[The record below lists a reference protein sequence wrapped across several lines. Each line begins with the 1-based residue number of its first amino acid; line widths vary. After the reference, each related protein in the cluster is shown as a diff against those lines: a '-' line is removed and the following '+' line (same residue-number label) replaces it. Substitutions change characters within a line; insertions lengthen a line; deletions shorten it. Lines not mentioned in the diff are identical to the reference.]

1 MKKLHLT
8 RFAAM
13 ASIALMGTTAAWGQ
27 HEGTGW
33 STANG
38 GEELQLSSSLAEELV
53 SINNSDITD
62 YMGGV
67 KTITVWRV
75 DPAAEFSTLMLP
87 ARVDVAD
94 AYKYSTENG
103 KVEAAYLPIGYNS
116 VTQTMD
122 FEIQWTI
129 EANKP
134 YLVRVSES
142 PSVFAFHNDDGYT
155 IKPTSAAELSVTL
168 EKSCWE
174 FTGTYETIHW
184 ETSPGNVYGYASTD
198 GKFVKAGN
206 NVTIYPLRAY
216 LTCNN
221 STSGGLHKVA
231 AEVSLPDV
239 INVRFLDK
247 DGGTLS
253 IGKMNTRTGDIQMQ
267 DRYYDLKGRKLNGK
281 PQNKIMY
288 VNKKVIK
295 H

>member
-1 MKKLHLT
+1 MKKIHLT
-8 RFAAM
+8 RYAAM
-13 ASIALMGTTAAWGQ
+13 ASIALMGTSAAWGQ
-27 HEGTGW
+27 HGGTGW

-38 GEELQLSSSLAEELV
+38 DAELQLFSSSGEELV
-53 SINNSDITD
+53 SISQSQIDD
-62 YMGGV
+62 YLKNV
-67 KTITVWRV
+67 KTIAVRRV

-87 ARVDVAD
+87 VTV
-94 AYKYSTENG
+94 KPSESENI
-103 KVEAAYLPIGYNS
+103 VAAYYPTGYNS
-116 VTQTMD
+116 YTQTMD
-122 FEIQWTI
+122 FTEKMTI

-134 YLVRVSES
+134 YLVRVSGS
-142 PSVFAFHNDDGYT
+142 PNVFAFQNDDGYT
-155 IKPTSAAELSVTL
+155 IVPTGATEHSVTL

-221 STSGGLHKVA
+221 STSGGLPKVA

-253 IGKMNTRTGDIQMQ
+253 IGKMNTRTGEIQMQ